1 MKAGLISDTHIFD
14 DEKLPSEIFHHFSDV
29 DIILHAG
36 DIFTLSALDELETIA
51 PVLAAKGNGLGD
63 PRRDP
68 RIKKNHIIDLE
79 GMKVGLIHNLGVPQL
94 TIKNVFNGNVD
105 IIVYGDTH
113 IAELK
118 EFKGIMLINPGSPT
132 FPNSGERRP
141 GTIAILEIA
150 NEKADASIIQLS

>member
-1 MKAGLISDTHIFD
+1 MSLSYII
-14 DEKLPSEIFHHFSDV
+14 FSDL
-29 DIILHAG
+29 DA
-36 DIFTLSALDELETIA
+36 TLLDHQTYDFS
-51 PVLAAKGNGLGD
+51 AAKPALSF
-63 PRRDP
+63 
-68 RIKKNHIIDLE
+68 IKKNHIIDLE

-150 NEKADASIIQLS
+150 NEKADVSIIQLS